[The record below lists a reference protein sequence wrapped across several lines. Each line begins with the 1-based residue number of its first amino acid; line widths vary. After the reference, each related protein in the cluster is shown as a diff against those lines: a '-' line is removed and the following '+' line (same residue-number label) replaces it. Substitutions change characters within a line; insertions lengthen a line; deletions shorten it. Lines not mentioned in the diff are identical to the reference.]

1 MNFTGQNDINSTIIE
16 IAHIGVL
23 IFQNTN
29 FSIFDTVLNSRFGS
43 AVRPSLC
50 VSGMSLTLLFENFL
64 LSSSHITGFAVRIAG
79 SRFILRVP

>member
-29 FSIFDTVLNSRFGS
+29 FSIFDTVLNLMQLILRIVVF
-43 AVRPSLC
+43 
-50 VSGMSLTLLFENFL
+50 VSGNSQNFKLTFFKTTNTVE
-64 LSSSHITGFAVRIAG
+64 T
-79 SRFILRVP
+79 IL